1 MTDDGNSFQVWWVN
15 QGHTFARA
23 KDDGFLW
30 APVPAE
36 GGQSFP
42 HWEAM
47 ALVKPGDLV
56 INYGFKAIVAV
67 SIARSSAV
75 SHANRKKEGR
85 RVDVEVHDLPDPISF
100 DELKPCLDD
109 INATIDANKP
119 FDDFQGI
126 QQGYLFHFSH
136 EGLEILTRR
145 FGDRLPLAV
154 TNYLGLGTDM
164 SFSRYCYERGFSFAG
179 GLIER
184 YVLSLKTRPFVILS
198 GPPGTGK
205 TKLAQLFAGY
215 LDERARTLEKKESE
229 GDFLARR
236 WFKLSFND
244 KTIVNAFEG
253 PGKKINLVR
262 RTILKDGIMS
272 LVGLDSKKDI
282 DMNQKKMMKDLQEGD
297 VIIAYQGGYT
307 VGGIG
312 VVTQP
317 HFVDDSGDAYDSF
330 YESTKNF
337 IRVDWQYKGPL
348 KISDFYLED
357 HRIPAFSM
365 WGDTIHQLT
374 GEQVAR
380 FAEYL
385 AGKDIR
391 IDARGIEKRAL
402 TCAVVPVGHGW
413 DTVHDLL
420 GAYDAAMDD
429 YRMTPA
435 LSLIMNAV
443 NAQKR
448 GRDTVFFL
456 ILDGMN
462 ASPPDHYLTELLSA
476 MESGAPLTLHTSD
489 EVEQYLGIPRQ
500 LVPPSNLCVVGT
512 LHAGSAPGPSLV
524 DRAQV
529 IDLAEP
535 SGADY
540 DLQHRGLSR
549 FPMEPS
555 LAPLLRM
562 GPMAQS
568 HIFEKMAGVRVIE
581 DEHRQ
586 FHDLTAAEFDL
597 LQRLMSMMGT
607 PFGHRTVHDMM
618 TYLYL
623 AWDTARRPVL
633 WNAWSAAMDIQI
645 VQKLLPMIRGTGS
658 GLAGPL
664 TAFLG
669 CCFFEV
675 NDSRRQDFAR
685 LENLDIPGTLNPE
698 GARYALS
705 ARAITRMLAA
715 GNREGR
721 VSFFSGFSGAACRL

>member
-1 MTDDGNSFQVWWVN
+1 MTTDGNSFQVWWVN

-30 APVPAE
+30 APVPVE

-42 HWEAM
+42 HWESM
-47 ALVKPGDLV
+47 TLVKPGDLV
-56 INYGFKAIVAV
+56 INYGHKAIVAM

-85 RVDVEVHDLPDPISF
+85 RVDVEVYDLPEPITF
-100 DELKPCLDD
+100 EDIKPCLDE
-109 INATIDANKP
+109 ITATIDTNKP

-126 QQGYLFHFSH
+126 QQGYLFNFSH

-145 FGDRLPLAV
+145 FGDRFPLAV
-154 TNYLGLGTDM
+154 TNYLGLGTEM
-164 SFSRYCYERGFSFAG
+164 SFARYCNENGLHFDA

-198 GPPGTGK
+198 GSPGTGK
-205 TKLAQLFAGY
+205 TSLAQRYARY
-215 LDERARTLEKKESE
+215 LDERARKLEKTKHE
-229 GDFLARR
+229 GDFLSRR

-253 PGKKINLVR
+253 TGKKINLVR

-312 VVTQP
+312 VVTQS

-337 IRVDWQYKGPL
+337 IRMDWQYKGPL
-348 KISDFYLED
+348 KINDFFLD
-357 HRIPAFSM
+357 DNRIPAFSM
-365 WGDTIHQLT
+365 WGDTIHQLND
-374 GEQVAR
+374 EQIAR

-391 IDARGIEKRAL
+391 IDARGIEQRAM
-402 TCAVVPVGHGW
+402 TSAVVSVGYGW
-413 DTVHDLL
+413 RDLSDLL
-420 GAYDAAMDD
+420 GVYDATMDD
-429 YRMTPA
+429 YRSTPA
-435 LSLIMNAV
+435 LSVIINACD
-443 NAQKR
+443 AMKR

-462 ASPPDHYLTELLSA
+462 ASPPDHYLTEFLSA
-476 MESGAPLTLHTSD
+476 MESGEPLTLHTSN

-500 LVPPSNLCVVGT
+500 LVLPSNLCVVGT
-512 LHAGSAPGPSLV
+512 LHAGIAPGPSMV

-535 SGADY
+535 SGASY
-540 DLQHRGLSR
+540 AMQHRGLNR

-555 LAPLLRM
+555 LLPLLRM

-586 FHDLTAAEFDL
+586 FHDLMAEEFDL
-597 LQRLMSMMGT
+597 LQRLMSSLGV
-607 PFGHRTVHDMM
+607 PFGYRTIHDMM
-618 TYLYL
+618 MYLYL
-623 AWDTARRPVL
+623 AWDAARRPVL
-633 WNAWSAAMDIQI
+633 WNAWSHTMDIQI
-645 VQKLLPMIRGTGS
+645 LQKLLPMIRGTGA
-658 GLAGPL
+658 GLEIPL

-675 NDSRRQDFAR
+675 NDPRRQDFAR
-685 LENLDIPGTLNPE
+685 LENLEILSTLNPD
-698 GARYALS
+698 GARYAQS
-705 ARAITRMLAA
+705 ARAITRMLATL
-715 GNREGR
+715 NREGR
-721 VSFFSGFSGAACRL
+721 VSFFSGAAGCP